1 MTMKS
6 LKLKILLPVVVIVIV
21 GMLVVSVS
29 SYFISR
35 NVVVA
40 DVEEITSGK
49 AQKIESFI
57 DGKLEKW
64 KTQLEILAATD
75 IVKNLDYVQFKQYIA
90 SRNDIFKEYEMFLI
104 ADKTGAYKATAG
116 SDGNISDREYFPRVM
131 SGEFTISEPVM
142 SKATGKPIIVIAAPV
157 KNSNNDVIGIVA
169 GTMELTGLSEM
180 VSSEKFGKTGYAYM
194 VAKDGLLIAHPDKSK
209 IFKENIITGDNQ
221 SLAETAKKAINGEDG
236 VGYYTYNGVERIS
249 AYQHL
254 KTAGWGIIASISYD
268 ESTQDIRNIRNN
280 AALIGFLVI
289 LLIVAVVFLIINI
302 TIRPVI
308 KMAELTKEI
317 AKGDLTVTVVAK
329 GKDEISILS
338 GNFNEMIQKMRKLI
352 LDMRDT
358 GVTVASSSE
367 EMMASTEEARKASE
381 QVAEAIMDL
390 AKGATEQAIAT
401 EKGNAGIKEIAEGLS
416 KIAED
421 MEHSSKLV
429 ENAKAVLETGEKSVK
444 FQEIKVN
451 ENTQVSREVAEAIT
465 ELSDKSKEID
475 QILDVIRNI
484 SEQTNLLALN
494 AAIEAA
500 RAGEAGKGFAVVAD
514 EIRKLA
520 EQTGSSV
527 KQIGRII
534 KQVQNGVEHSVSQMN
549 NAKAVVYEQ
558 VDALSQTKNA
568 FIDISSV
575 VTTIARNVE
584 IASAAANVLSE
595 EAIKASYAISDIA
608 SISQETAAGSEEVSA
623 STEEQTSVIHQIAD
637 SAEHL
642 AELAANLHISIGR
655 FKV

>member
-1 MTMKS
+1 MKS
-6 LKLKILLPVVVIVIV
+6 LKLKILLPVVLIVIV
-21 GMLVVSVS
+21 GLLVVSIS
-29 SYFISR
+29 SYLIAR
-35 NVVVA
+35 NVVVD
-40 DVEEITSGK
+40 DVEEITSVK
-49 AQKIESFI
+49 AQKIENFV

-75 IVKNLDYVQFKQYIA
+75 IVKNLDYEQFKRYIA
-90 SRNDIFKEYEMFLI
+90 SRDDIFKEYEMFLI

-131 SGEFTISEPVM
+131 KGELTISEPVM

-157 KNSNNDVIGIVA
+157 KNNNNDVIGIVA
-169 GTMELTGLSEM
+169 GTMELTGLSDM
-180 VSSEKFGKTGYAYM
+180 VSSEKFGNTGYAYM
-194 VAKDGLLIAHPDKSK
+194 VAKDGLLMAHPEKSK
-209 IFKENIITGDNQ
+209 IFKENIITGENQ
-221 SLAETAKKAINGEDG
+221 SLAETAKKVLNGEDG
-236 VGYYTYNGVERIS
+236 IGYYTYNGVQRIS

-254 KTAGWGIIASISYD
+254 KTAGWGIVVSISYD
-268 ESTQDIRNIRNN
+268 ESTLNIRNIRNN
-280 AALIGFLVI
+280 AVLFGSLVI
-289 LLIVAVVFLIINI
+289 LLIVVVVFFIVNI
-302 TIRPVI
+302 TIKPVI
-308 KMAELTKEI
+308 KMAGLTKEI
-317 AKGDLTVTVVAK
+317 AKGDLTVTIDVK

-338 GNFNEMIQKMRKLI
+338 GNFNEMIQKMRELI
-352 LDMRDT
+352 IEMRDT

-390 AKGATEQAIAT
+390 AKGATEQAIST
-401 EKGNAGIKEIAEGLS
+401 EKGNSGIKEIAEGLS

-421 MEHSSKLV
+421 MDHSSKLV
-429 ENAKAVLETGEKSVK
+429 ENAKVVLETGEKSVK

-465 ELSDKSKEID
+465 ELSEKSKEID
-475 QILDVIRNI
+475 QILEVIRNI

-520 EQTGSSV
+520 EQTGSSI

-534 KQVQNGVEHSVSQMN
+534 KEVQNGVEHSVSQMN

-558 VDALSQTKNA
+558 VDALKQTKNA

-595 EAIKASYAISDIA
+595 EAIKASDAISDIA
-608 SISQETAAGSEEVSA
+608 SISQETAAGTEEVSA

-642 AELAANLHISIGR
+642 AKLATDLHISIER